1 MKISLL
7 HNEKAGSSI
16 TLNEIADAIERRG
29 HDIIAVV
36 ERHDD
41 QDELLDPAS
50 ELIVVA
56 GGDGTIASA
65 ARVLAG
71 QKKPPPLAILPIGT
85 ANNIA
90 TSLRIVGSLTELV
103 GRWDAARRMHLDIGI
118 ATGPWGHRPFVEGLG
133 GGLIPAGIRTVQSRR
148 ADRDGDP
155 PDKVE
160 RAQAVFREAFAAL
173 EPSRISVD
181 MDGTTLTGDFLLVE
195 VLNIKSV
202 GPNLEL
208 CADANPSDGYFAVVV
223 AAENDR
229 SLVDDYLRH
238 LTESSEARLR
248 LPVHRAR
255 TVTIQGMPVMHLDDR
270 VMKLD
275 GGVAVSAAII
285 EGALDVLV

>member
-1 MKISLL
+1 VKISLL
-7 HNEKAGSSI
+7 HNEKAGSSV

-65 ARVLAG
+65 ARVLAE
-71 QKKPPPLAILPIGT
+71 QQEPPPLAILPIGT

-103 GRWDAARRMHLDIGI
+103 GRWDAARRMPLDIGV
-118 ATGPWGHRPFVEGLG
+118 ASGSWGRRYFVEAVG
-133 GGLIPAGIRTVQSRR
+133 GGLVPAGIKTVQSRR
-148 ADRDGDP
+148 ADRHGEP

-160 RAQAVFREAFAAL
+160 RAQAVFRDALSAL
-173 EPSRISVD
+173 EPSRLSIC

-223 AAENDR
+223 AAAGDR
-229 SLVDDYLRH
+229 DLVDDYLRR

-255 TVTIQGMPVMHLDDR
+255 EVTIQGLPVVHLDDR
-270 VMKLD
+270 IIRLED
-275 GGVAVSAAII
+275 GGTVSAAII
-285 EGALDVLV
+285 ESALEVLV